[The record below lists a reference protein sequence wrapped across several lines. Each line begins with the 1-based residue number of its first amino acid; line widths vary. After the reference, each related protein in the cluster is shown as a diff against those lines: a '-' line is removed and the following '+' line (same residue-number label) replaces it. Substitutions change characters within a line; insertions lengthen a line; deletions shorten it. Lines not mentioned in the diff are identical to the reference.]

1 MFGCTRQGARP
12 LNTKPLNNKKINK
25 LAIFGVGLIGG
36 SLALALKKAD
46 YCKTIVGCS
55 RNAEHLQRAV
65 DLNVIDSY
73 TLDPKEAVQGADMI
87 LLAVPLRAIQPVL
100 ESFVDVIED
109 NAIITD
115 AGSAK
120 RSVVKAAKNAFGGKL
135 PSNFVPGH
143 PVAGREKSS
152 VEAAIV
158 DLYVDQ
164 KVILTPLE
172 ETAPEAIAR
181 VKEMWESSGAIVET
195 LEINQHDHVLAAT
208 SHLPHI
214 LAYSFVNTLSKSEYG
229 DDIFAFT
236 AGGFKSFSRTASSDP
251 VMWRDICLEN
261 RDAIVKYLD
270 DFQQDLADLS
280 EQIKDSDGEALMK
293 VFINAKETRDRNI

>member
-1 MFGCTRQGARP
+1 MSHT
-12 LNTKPLNNKKINK
+12 KINK
-25 LAIFGVGLIGG
+25 LTIFGVGLIGG
-36 SLALALKKAD
+36 SLALALKKAG

-55 RNAEHLQRAV
+55 RKAEHLQRAV
-65 DLNVIDSY
+65 DLKVIDSY

-100 ESFVDVIED
+100 ESFIDSVEE
-109 NAIITD
+109 NAVITD

-120 RSVVKAAKNAFGGKL
+120 ASVFNAAKNAFGGEVH
-135 PSNFVPGH
+135 PNFVLGH
-143 PVAGREKSS
+143 PIAGREKSS
-152 VEAAIV
+152 VEAAID
-158 DLYVDQ
+158 DLYINQ
-164 KVILTPLE
+164 KVILTPLK
-172 ETAPEAIAR
+172 ETNEDAISR
-181 VKEMWESSGAIVET
+181 VRAMWETSGAIVET
-195 LEINQHDHVLAAT
+195 LDIKQHDDVLAAT

-214 LAYSFVNTLSKSEYG
+214 LAFSFVNTLSKSQYG

-261 RDAIVKYLD
+261 RDAIVQCLD

-280 EQIKDSDGEALMK
+280 EAIKEGDAETLMK
-293 VFINAKETRDRNI
+293 VFSHAKETRDRNITKT

>member
-1 MFGCTRQGARP
+1 MTALITSTEP
-12 LNTKPLNNKKINK
+12 KINK

-36 SLALALKKAD
+36 SLALSLKKAG

-55 RNAEHLQRAV
+55 RREEHLQRAV
-65 DLNVIDSY
+65 ELNVIDSY
-73 TLDPKEAVQGADMI
+73 TLDPKEAVKGADMI

-100 ESFVDVIED
+100 ESFVDAIEE
-109 NAIITD
+109 NAVITD

-120 RSVVKAAKNAFGGKL
+120 GSVVKAAKNAFGGNTPTGKVSADKL
-135 PSNFVPGH
+135 PANFVPGH
-143 PVAGREKSS
+143 PIAGREKSS
-152 VEAAIV
+152 VEAAID
-158 DLYVDQ
+158 DLYIGQ
-164 KVILTPLE
+164 KVLLTPLE
-172 ETAPEAIAR
+172 ETDADAISR
-181 VKEMWESSGAIVET
+181 VKDMWEASGAIVET
-195 LEINQHDHVLAAT
+195 LDIIQHDNVLAAT

-280 EQIKDSDGEALMK
+280 DKIKNSDSDALMQ
-293 VFINAKETRDRNI
+293 VFTNAKETRDRNI

>member
-1 MFGCTRQGARP
+1 MSTP
-12 LNTKPLNNKKINK
+12 VINK

-36 SLALALKKAD
+36 SLALALKKAG

-55 RNAEHLQRAV
+55 RSADHLQRAV

-100 ESFVDVIED
+100 ESFVDEIEKD
-109 NAIITD
+109 AIITD
-115 AGSAK
+115 AGSSK
-120 RSVVKAAKNAFGGKL
+120 RSVVQAAKNAFAGKSGNGKI
-135 PSNFVPGH
+135 PANFVPAH
-143 PVAGREKSS
+143 PIAGREKSS
-152 VEAAIV
+152 VEAALV

-164 KVILTPLE
+164 KVIITPVE
-172 ETAPEAIAR
+172 ETSEDAIQR
-181 VKEMWESSGAIVET
+181 VKEMWQAAGAIVTT
-195 LEINQHDHVLAAT
+195 LDIVQHDHVLAAT

-251 VMWRDICLEN
+251 VMWRDVCLEN

-280 EQIKDSDGEALMK
+280 DKIKDSDGDALMD
-293 VFINAKETRDRNI
+293 VFINSKKTRDRNI

>member
-1 MFGCTRQGARP
+1 MTTLSSKQ
-12 LNTKPLNNKKINK
+12 KINK
-25 LAIFGVGLIGG
+25 LTIFGVGLIGG
-36 SLALALKKAD
+36 SLALALKKAG

-55 RNAEHLQRAV
+55 RREEHLQRAV
-65 DLNVIDSY
+65 ELDVIDSY
-73 TLDPKEAVQGADMI
+73 TLDPNEAVQGADMI

-100 ESFVDVIED
+100 ESFVDAIEE

-120 RSVVKAAKNAFGGKL
+120 GSVVEAAKNAFMGKVPAGQL
-135 PSNFVPGH
+135 PANFVPGH
-143 PVAGREKSS
+143 PIAGREKSS
-152 VEAAIV
+152 VEAAI
-158 DLYVDQ
+158 DNLYIGQ
-164 KVILTPLE
+164 KVLLTPLE
-172 ETAPEAIAR
+172 ETDSEAIAR
-181 VKEMWESSGAIVET
+181 VKDMWETSGAIVET
-195 LEINQHDHVLAAT
+195 LDIIQHDNVLAAT

-229 DDIFAFT
+229 DDVFAFT

-270 DFQQDLADLS
+270 DFQLDLADLS
-280 EQIKDSDGEALMK
+280 QKIKDSDGDALMQ
-293 VFINAKETRDRNI
+293 VFSNSKETRDRNI